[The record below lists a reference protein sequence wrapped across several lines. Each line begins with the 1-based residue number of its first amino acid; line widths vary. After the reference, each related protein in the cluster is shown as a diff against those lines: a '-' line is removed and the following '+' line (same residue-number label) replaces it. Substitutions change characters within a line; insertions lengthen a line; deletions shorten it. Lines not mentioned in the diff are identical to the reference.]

1 MRTVTYDEL
10 KSRFTSAIGVDQLL
24 ASEETAFKNSLNDR
38 VKGAWTRAKWP
49 ELMTVVE
56 LSVAAITTPFS
67 ADKAVQVDNR
77 NADDSL
83 AVLDIFGVYN
93 KNPYTDRTA
102 VQLDYRLVNGYIVLP
117 AESSATSIFVVGNQV
132 PPSKYGDA
140 SVDTSEITTLPRF
153 LERYL
158 VLACVSDW
166 YKADGMLEKS
176 LAEERVAEE
185 TLALEIDRVERLE
198 GMNKITIHTYPSY
211 TLGVSILQ
219 TT

>member
-24 ASEETAFKNSLNDR
+24 TSEETAFKNSLNDR

-56 LSVAAITTPFS
+56 LSVAATTTPVA
-67 ADKAVQVDNR
+67 ADKAVQIDN
-77 NADDSL
+77 SS
-83 AVLDIFGVYN
+83 VLDVFGVYD
-93 KNPYTDRTA
+93 KNPYADRTA

-132 PPSKYGDA
+132 PPSDYGDG
-140 SVDTSEITTLPRF
+140 TTTLPRF

-176 LAEERVAEE
+176 LAEEQIAEE

-198 GMNKITIHTYPSY
+198 GMNKITIQTYPSY

>member
-1 MRTVTYDEL
+1 MRIVTYDQL
-10 KSRFTSAIGVDQLL
+10 KTRFTSAIGVDQLL
-24 ASEETAFKNSLNDR
+24 DSEETAFKNSLNDR

-56 LSVAAITTPFS
+56 LSVAAITSPFS

-77 NADDSL
+77 NAGDSL

-102 VQLDYRLVNGYIVLP
+102 IQLDYRLVNGYIVLP

-132 PPSKYGDA
+132 PPSDYG
-140 SVDTSEITTLPRF
+140 VGTTDLPRF

-176 LAEERVAEE
+176 LAEEQVAEE

-198 GMNKITIHTYPSY
+198 GMNKITIQTYPSY
-211 TLGVSILQ
+211 TLGISILQ

>member
-24 ASEETAFKNSLNDR
+24 TSEETAFKNSLNDR

-56 LSVAAITTPFS
+56 LSVAATTTPVA
-67 ADKAVQVDNR
+67 ADKAVQIDN
-77 NADDSL
+77 SS
-83 AVLDIFGVYN
+83 VLDVFGVYD

-132 PPSKYGDA
+132 PPSNYGDA
-140 SVDTSEITTLPRF
+140 SVDPSETTTLPRF

>member
-56 LSVAAITTPFS
+56 LSVAATTTPVA
-67 ADKAVQVDNR
+67 ADKAVQIDN
-77 NADDSL
+77 SS
-83 AVLDIFGVYN
+83 VLDVFGVYD
-93 KNPYTDRTA
+93 KNPYADRTA

-132 PPSKYGDA
+132 PPSDYG
-140 SVDTSEITTLPRF
+140 VGTITLPRF

-176 LAEERVAEE
+176 LAEEQIAEE

-198 GMNKITIHTYPSY
+198 GMNKITIQTYPSY

>member
-38 VKGAWTRAKWP
+38 VKGAWTRAQWP

-56 LSVAAITTPFS
+56 LSVAATTTPVA
-67 ADKAVQVDNR
+67 ADKAVQIDN
-77 NADDSL
+77 SS
-83 AVLDIFGVYN
+83 VLDVFGVYD
-93 KNPYTDRTA
+93 KNPYSDRTA

-198 GMNKITIHTYPSY
+198 GMNKITIQTYPSY

>member
-1 MRTVTYDEL
+1 MRTVSYADL
-10 KSRFTSAIGVDQLL
+10 KSRFTSAIGVDTLL

-49 ELMTVVE
+49 ELMSVVE
-56 LSVAAITTPFS
+56 LSVAATTTPVA
-67 ADKAVQVDNR
+67 ADKAVQIDNS
-77 NADDSL
+77 AI
-83 AVLDIFGVYN
+83 LDVYGVYD
-93 KNPYTDRTA
+93 KNPYADRTA
-102 VQLDYRLVNGYIVLP
+102 IQIDYRLVDGYLILP
-117 AESSATSIFVVGNQV
+117 AESSETSVFVVGNQV
-132 PPSKYGDA
+132 PANDYGDG
-140 SVDTSEITTLPRF
+140 TTTLPRF

-158 VLACVSDW
+158 VLACVSNW

-176 LAEERVAEE
+176 LAEEQIAEE

-198 GMNKITIHTYPSY
+198 GMNKITIQTYPSY

>member
-56 LSVAAITTPFS
+56 LSVAAITSPFS

-77 NADDSL
+77 NAGDSL
-83 AVLDIFGVYN
+83 AVLDIFGVYD

-117 AESSATSIFVVGNQV
+117 AESSETSIFVVGNQV
-132 PPSKYGDA
+132 PPSDYGDG
-140 SVDTSEITTLPRF
+140 TTTLPRF

-158 VLACVSDW
+158 VLACVADW

-176 LAEERVAEE
+176 LAEEQVAEE

-198 GMNKITIHTYPSY
+198 GMNKITIQTYPSY

>member
-1 MRTVTYDEL
+1 MRTVSYADL
-10 KSRFTSAIGVDQLL
+10 KSRFTSAIGVDTLL

-49 ELMTVVE
+49 ELMAVVE
-56 LSVAAITTPFS
+56 LSVAATTSPVA
-67 ADKAVQVDNR
+67 ADKAVQIDNS
-77 NADDSL
+77 AI
-83 AVLDIFGVYN
+83 LDVYGVYD
-93 KNPYTDRTA
+93 KNPYADRTA
-102 VQLDYRLVNGYIVLP
+102 IQIDYRLVDGYLILP
-117 AESSATSIFVVGNQV
+117 AESSATSVFVVGNQV
-132 PPSKYGDA
+132 PPSDYG
-140 SVDTSEITTLPRF
+140 VGTTTLPRF

-176 LAEERVAEE
+176 LAEEQMAEE

-198 GMNKITIHTYPSY
+198 GMNKITINTYPSY

>member
-1 MRTVTYDEL
+1 MRIVTYDQL
-10 KSRFTSAIGVDQLL
+10 KTRFTSAIGVDQLL
-24 ASEETAFKNSLNDR
+24 DSEETAFKNSLNDR

-56 LSVAAITTPFS
+56 LSVAATTSPVA
-67 ADKAVQVDNR
+67 ADKAVQIDN
-77 NADDSL
+77 SS
-83 AVLDIFGVYN
+83 VLDVFGVYD

-102 VQLDYRLVNGYIVLP
+102 IQLDYRLVNGYIVLP

-132 PPSKYGDA
+132 PPSDYG
-140 SVDTSEITTLPRF
+140 VGTTTLPRF

-176 LAEERVAEE
+176 LAEEQIAEE

-198 GMNKITIHTYPSY
+198 GMNKITIQTYPSY
-211 TLGVSILQ
+211 TLGISILQ

>member
-38 VKGAWTRAKWP
+38 VKGAWTRAQWP

-56 LSVAAITTPFS
+56 LSVAATTTPVA
-67 ADKAVQVDNR
+67 ADKAVQIDN
-77 NADDSL
+77 SS
-83 AVLDIFGVYN
+83 VLDVFGVYD

-132 PPSKYGDA
+132 PPSDYGDG
-140 SVDTSEITTLPRF
+140 TTTLPRF

-176 LAEERVAEE
+176 LAEEAVAEE

-198 GMNKITIHTYPSY
+198 GMNKITIQTYPSY

>member
-1 MRTVTYDEL
+1 MRIVTYDQL
-10 KSRFTSAIGVDQLL
+10 KTRFTSAIGVDQLL
-24 ASEETAFKNSLNDR
+24 DSEETAFKNSLNDR

-56 LSVAAITTPFS
+56 LSVAATTSPVA
-67 ADKAVQVDNR
+67 ADKAVQIDN
-77 NADDSL
+77 SS
-83 AVLDIFGVYN
+83 VLDVFGVYD
-93 KNPYTDRTA
+93 KNPYADRTA
-102 VQLDYRLVNGYIVLP
+102 IQLDYRLVNGYIVLP

-132 PPSKYGDA
+132 PPSNYGDG
-140 SVDTSEITTLPRF
+140 VGETTDLPRF

-176 LAEERVAEE
+176 LAEEQVAEE

-198 GMNKITIHTYPSY
+198 GMNKITIQTYPSY
-211 TLGVSILQ
+211 TLGISILQ

>member
-49 ELMTVVE
+49 ELMTAVE
-56 LSVAAITTPFS
+56 LSVAATTSPVA
-67 ADKAVQVDNR
+67 ADKAVQIDN
-77 NADDSL
+77 SS
-83 AVLDIFGVYN
+83 VLDVFGVYD
-93 KNPYTDRTA
+93 KNPYADRTA

-132 PPSKYGDA
+132 PPSDYG
-140 SVDTSEITTLPRF
+140 VGTTTLPRF

-166 YKADGMLEKS
+166 YRSDGMLEKS
-176 LAEERVAEE
+176 LAEEQIAEE

-198 GMNKITIHTYPSY
+198 GMNKITIQTYPSY

>member
-56 LSVAAITTPFS
+56 LSVAATTSPVA
-67 ADKAVQVDNR
+67 ADKAVQIDN
-77 NADDSL
+77 SS
-83 AVLDIFGVYN
+83 VLDVFGVYD
-93 KNPYTDRTA
+93 KNPYADRTA

-132 PPSKYGDA
+132 PPSNYGDA
-140 SVDTSEITTLPRF
+140 SVDPSETTTLPRF

-176 LAEERVAEE
+176 LAEEQVAEE

-198 GMNKITIHTYPSY
+198 GMNKITIQTYPSY

>member
-1 MRTVTYDEL
+1 MRTVTYAEL

-56 LSVAAITTPFS
+56 LSVAATTSPVA
-67 ADKAVQVDNR
+67 ADKAVQIDN
-77 NADDSL
+77 SS
-83 AVLDIFGVYN
+83 VLDVFGVYD
-93 KNPYTDRTA
+93 KNPYADRTA

-132 PPSKYGDA
+132 PPSDYG
-140 SVDTSEITTLPRF
+140 VGTTTLPRF

-176 LAEERVAEE
+176 LAEEQIAEE

-198 GMNKITIHTYPSY
+198 GMNKITIQTYPSY

>member
-1 MRTVTYDEL
+1 MRIVTYDQL
-10 KSRFTSAIGVDQLL
+10 KTRFTSAIGVDQLL
-24 ASEETAFKNSLNDR
+24 DSEETAFKNSLNDR

-56 LSVAAITTPFS
+56 LSVAAITSPFS

-77 NADDSL
+77 NAGDSL

-102 VQLDYRLVNGYIVLP
+102 IQLDYRLVNGYIVLP

-132 PPSKYGDA
+132 PPSNYGDG
-140 SVDTSEITTLPRF
+140 VGETTDLPRF

-176 LAEERVAEE
+176 LAEEQIAEE

-198 GMNKITIHTYPSY
+198 GMNKITIQTYPSY
-211 TLGVSILQ
+211 TLGISILQ

>member
-56 LSVAAITTPFS
+56 LSVAATTSPVA
-67 ADKAVQVDNR
+67 ADKAVQIDN
-77 NADDSL
+77 SS
-83 AVLDIFGVYN
+83 VLDVFGVYD

-102 VQLDYRLVNGYIVLP
+102 IQLDYRLVNGYIVLP

-132 PPSKYGDA
+132 PPSDYG
-140 SVDTSEITTLPRF
+140 VGTTDLPRF

-176 LAEERVAEE
+176 LAEEQVAEE

-198 GMNKITIHTYPSY
+198 GMNKITIQTYPSY
-211 TLGVSILQ
+211 TLGISILQ

>member
-1 MRTVTYDEL
+1 MRIVTYDQL
-10 KSRFTSAIGVDQLL
+10 KTRFTSAIGVDQLL

-56 LSVAAITTPFS
+56 LSVAATTTPVA
-67 ADKAVQVDNR
+67 ADKAVQIDN
-77 NADDSL
+77 SS
-83 AVLDIFGVYN
+83 VLDVFGVYD
-93 KNPYTDRTA
+93 KNPYADRTA
-102 VQLDYRLVNGYIVLP
+102 IQLDYRLVNGYIVLP

-132 PPSKYGDA
+132 PPSNYGDG
-140 SVDTSEITTLPRF
+140 VGETTDLPRF

-176 LAEERVAEE
+176 LAEEQVAEE

-198 GMNKITIHTYPSY
+198 GMNKITIQTYPSY
-211 TLGVSILQ
+211 TLGISILQ

>member
-56 LSVAAITTPFS
+56 LSVAATTTPVA
-67 ADKAVQVDNR
+67 ADKAVQIDN
-77 NADDSL
+77 SS
-83 AVLDIFGVYN
+83 VLDVFGVYD

-117 AESSATSIFVVGNQV
+117 AESSETSIFVVGNQV
-132 PPSKYGDA
+132 PPSDYGDG
-140 SVDTSEITTLPRF
+140 TTTLPRF

-176 LAEERVAEE
+176 LAEEAIAEE

-198 GMNKITIHTYPSY
+198 GMNKITIQTYPSY

>member
-1 MRTVTYDEL
+1 MRTVSYADL
-10 KSRFTSAIGVDQLL
+10 KSRFTSAIGVDTLL
-24 ASEETAFKNSLNDR
+24 ASEETAFKNSLNAR

-49 ELMTVVE
+49 ELMSVVE
-56 LSVAAITTPFS
+56 LSVAATTTPVA
-67 ADKAVQVDNR
+67 ADKAVQIDNS
-77 NADDSL
+77 AI
-83 AVLDIFGVYN
+83 LDVYGVYD
-93 KNPYTDRTA
+93 KNPYADRTA
-102 VQLDYRLVNGYIVLP
+102 IQIDYRLVDGYLILP
-117 AESSATSIFVVGNQV
+117 AESSATSVFVVGNQV
-132 PPSKYGDA
+132 PPSDYG
-140 SVDTSEITTLPRF
+140 VGTTTLPRF

-176 LAEERVAEE
+176 LAEEQIAEE

-198 GMNKITIHTYPSY
+198 GMNKITIQTYPSY

>member
-56 LSVAAITTPFS
+56 LSVAATTSPVA
-67 ADKAVQVDNR
+67 ADKAVQIDN
-77 NADDSL
+77 SS
-83 AVLDIFGVYN
+83 VLDVFGVYD
-93 KNPYTDRTA
+93 KNPYADRTA

-132 PPSKYGDA
+132 PPSDYG
-140 SVDTSEITTLPRF
+140 VGTTTLPRF

-176 LAEERVAEE
+176 LAEEQIAEE

-198 GMNKITIHTYPSY
+198 GMNKITIQTYPSY